1 MSARRDLS
9 AIPDPR
15 PVATWRRFL
24 TSASYLR
31 PAQAAHLLLKRV
43 LLRPFPRRLPAL
55 RDPIPLREGW
65 SPRAAYLDDPAGIS
79 FDPDARTIRLIGLDA
94 TLADP
99 VDWVAADR
107 PLLWRQELAY
117 FHWLP
122 ADISWR
128 AARPW
133 IVDWLDH
140 APRDPRSIAWSPFA
154 AAQRLI
160 RWTRQLRGRWLAEGA
175 GDPMIDRFLRE
186 IDLTCRYL
194 HANQEEELLGNH
206 LLKTAF
212 ALHAGATCFDGPDAA
227 RWLRRSTRL
236 IRRELRA
243 QVLGDGGHYERSP
256 TYHLLVLVDAADAL
270 NITPDSSG
278 LAPTLRAAV
287 ARMARVASLCRHG
300 DGDVPLFNDSAI
312 GQTRTPADVLDYV
325 ARVTNPREDMTRPD
339 FVALPDFGLFRLGDA
354 RACLWLDAGE
364 TGPPF
369 LQAHAHA
376 DTGGFE
382 LSVGATRYVVDGG
395 VSSYQDRG
403 RRARDRS
410 TRAHST
416 VVVEGED
423 SSDCWGSF
431 RVARRARIVDRA
443 WKDAERG
450 QSVSFSHD
458 GFHHLA
464 GAPTHARTVS
474 YRGGIY
480 SIRDRVE
487 RQGPGG
493 LRCDALLNL
502 GPGVVVTPGG
512 SGWTAIH
519 RDQPGVSLRISIEI
533 IADDREIRLE
543 PWVSSTGFHDERS
556 GLRLRAACWSAG
568 ARVDIRTE
576 ISVSTG

>member
-1 MSARRDLS
+1 MRPLFLLLLALSACTPHDDFDFDTCGVRPRYVLPLAFRAGQPIVQGSIGGKPAEFILDTGATTILLTEAAAERLGVPVNQRQVVTSQGMGGAVRSFAATLRDLK
-9 AIPDPR
+9 IGQIEVPDHQIR
-15 PVATWRRFL
+15 M
-24 TSASYLR
+24 
-31 PAQAAHLLLKRV
+31 
-43 LLRPFPRRLPAL
+43 
-55 RDPIPLREGW
+55 IRE
-65 SPRAAYLDDPAGIS
+65 
-79 FDPDARTIRLIGLDA
+79 F
-94 TLADP
+94 
-99 VDWVAADR
+99 
-107 PLLWRQELAY
+107 
-117 FHWLP
+117 
-122 ADISWR
+122 
-128 AARPW
+128 
-133 IVDWLDH
+133 
-140 APRDPRSIAWSPFA
+140 
-154 AAQRLI
+154 
-160 RWTRQLRGRWLAEGA
+160 
-175 GDPMIDRFLRE
+175 
-186 IDLTCRYL
+186 
-194 HANQEEELLGNH
+194 
-206 LLKTAF
+206 
-212 ALHAGATCFDGPDAA
+212 
-227 RWLRRSTRL
+227 
-236 IRRELRA
+236 
-243 QVLGDGGHYERSP
+243 
-256 TYHLLVLVDAADAL
+256 
-270 NITPDSSG
+270 PDSSG

-443 WKDAERG
+443 WNDAERG

-519 RDQPGVSLRISIEI
+519 RDQPGVSLRISIEV